1 MTQGAQEYMDML
13 ARGYQHAGFPHPKSW
28 AFSPD
33 NDHEERIYN
42 ELRARGLIRPLT
54 VQMWVLTEDGLASIL
69 RKIPASSEANS
80 IFEGLK
86 RQYVAAG
93 YPHRRTWAFQPD
105 DDSQEAAYGELR
117 ARGYIEQLT
126 MAMYILSAA
135 GQQEIMQSDGR

>member
-1 MTQGAQEYMDML
+1 MSIGHLPPPPHLLDAHRPPCVHRHHL
-13 ARGYQHAGFPHPKSW
+13 ACA
-28 AFSPD
+28 A
-33 NDHEERIYN
+33 
-42 ELRARGLIRPLT
+42 T
-54 VQMWVLTEDGLASIL
+54 DGLSSIL

-105 DDSQEAAYGELR
+105 DDSQESAYNELR

-126 MAMYILSAA
+126 MAMYILSTA